1 VATTNDDQKAN
12 LRACK
17 QCGAERALDQRYC
30 LSCGARLGSLPAAI
44 KRQFGRVV
52 SGAAAAGAAGVTA
65 VDSAKPENYDGWPFK
80 RSEFMPSPRAAAAA
94 VLVMLGLGVALG
106 SVTQQVAQSAGF
118 STILLESPPPAEE
131 EAPQVASVEPEV
143 EETTESVPAAPPP
156 PPPLEKPLVEEPLP
170 SEPSPAVPPPGPPE
184 PPPGMPEIKHVFVIM
199 LGEGGYEETFGEAS
213 QSKFLGEELPAQGE
227 LLSNYY
233 AVTKGQLANEIA
245 LLSGQGPTPETQ
257 ADCPNYGDVA
267 PGTESA
273 EGQVEGNGCVYPATT
288 KTLPGQLTEAKLKWK
303 AYVEGSEDGG
313 APGQPT
319 TCRHPTLGTP
329 DPNQAT
335 TPEDPYVTWR
345 NPFAYFHSI
354 VDGPEC
360 AKADVGLPQLTT
372 DLKLKAEKFPALAY
386 ISPSPASS
394 PEEFLKTVVPEIKE
408 SLAYKDG
415 GMLLITFA
423 QAPQGVESPD
433 ESGCCN
439 DPVFPNLPPPASE
452 PPATGP
458 VRETGGGGRVG
469 LLLLSPYVEPGTTSE
484 TYFNHFS
491 ILVTIEELFGL
502 ERIGYGAEPALTGFD
517 ESIFNAGS

>member
-1 VATTNDDQKAN
+1 VATTKDDQKAK
-12 LRACK
+12 LRTCK

-30 LSCGARLGSLPAAI
+30 ISCGARLGSLPAAI
-44 KRQFGRVV
+44 RGQLGRVV
-52 SGAAAAGAAGVTA
+52 GGTAAVGAAA
-65 VDSAKPENYDGWPFK
+65 VDSAKPEKYDGWPFK
-80 RSEFMPSPRAAAAA
+80 RSEFMPSPRTAAAA

-106 SVTQQVAQSAGF
+106 SVTQQLAQSAGF

-131 EAPQVASVEPEV
+131 APEVASVEPEA
-143 EETTESVPAAPPP
+143 EETTESAPAATPSTA
-156 PPPLEKPLVEEPLP
+156 PLEEQLVEEPLP
-170 SEPSPAVPPPGPPE
+170 SEPPLATPPPEPPE
-184 PPPGMPEIKHVFVIM
+184 PPPGLPEIKHVFVIM

-233 AVTKGQLANEIA
+233 AVTKGQLANQIA
-245 LLSGQGPTPETQ
+245 LLSGQGPTPET
-257 ADCPNYGDVA
+257 AANCPNYGDVA

-288 KTLPGQLTEAKLKWK
+288 KTLPGQLAEAKLKWK
-303 AYVEGSEDGG
+303 AYHEEGID
-313 APGQPT
+313 
-319 TCRHPTLGTP
+319 
-329 DPNQAT
+329 
-335 TPEDPYVTWR
+335 
-345 NPFAYFHSI
+345 PFAYFHSI
-354 VDGPEC
+354 IDGAEY
-360 AKADVGLPQLTT
+360 AEADIGLPQLAT
-372 DLKLKAEKFPALAY
+372 DLKLKAERFPAFAY

-394 PEEFLKTVVPEIKE
+394 PEEFLKTTVPEIKE

-415 GMLLITFA
+415 GMLVITSA
-423 QAPQGVESPD
+423 QAPQEGEDAD
-433 ESGCCN
+433 ESGCCIN
-439 DPVFPNLPPPASE
+439 PVFPNLPPPASE
-452 PPATGP
+452 APVTGP

-491 ILVTIEELFGL
+491 LLDTIEELFGL

>member
-1 VATTNDDQKAN
+1 MATTKDDQKAN
-12 LRACK
+12 LRTCR

-30 LSCGARLGSLPAAI
+30 ISCGARLGSLPAAI
-44 KRQFGRVV
+44 RGQLGRVV
-52 SGAAAAGAAGVTA
+52 GAAAAAGAAA
-65 VDSAKPENYDGWPFK
+65 VDSAKPEKYDGWPFK
-80 RSEFMPSPRAAAAA
+80 RSEFMPSPRTAAAA

-131 EAPQVASVEPEV
+131 EAPEVANVEPEV
-143 EETTESVPAAPPP
+143 EETTEPAPVAAPSAIPSEVP
-156 PPPLEKPLVEEPLP
+156 PLVEEPLP
-170 SEPSPAVPPPGPPE
+170 AE
-184 PPPGMPEIKHVFVIM
+184 PPSEVPVEEELPTGMPEIKHVFVIM

-213 QSKFLGEELPAQGE
+213 QSQFLGEELPAQGE

-233 AVTKGQLANEIA
+233 AVTKGKLANEIA

-257 ADCPNYGDVA
+257 VNCPNYGDVT

-273 EGQVEGNGCVYPATT
+273 EGQIEGNGCVYPATT
-288 KTLPGQLTEAKLKWK
+288 KTLPGQLAEAKLGWK
-303 AYVEGSEDGG
+303 AYHEEGID
-313 APGQPT
+313 
-319 TCRHPTLGTP
+319 
-329 DPNQAT
+329 
-335 TPEDPYVTWR
+335 
-345 NPFAYFHSI
+345 PFAYFHSI
-354 VDGPEC
+354 IDGAEY
-360 AKADVGLPQLTT
+360 AEADVGLPQLAT
-372 DLKLKAEKFPALAY
+372 DLKLKAEKFPAFAY
-386 ISPSPASS
+386 ISPGPSSS
-394 PEEFLKTVVPEIKE
+394 PEEFLKTTVPEIKE

-415 GMLLITFA
+415 GMLVITSA
-423 QAPQGVESPD
+423 QAPQEGENAD

-439 DPVFPNLPPPASE
+439 NPVFPNLPPPASE
-452 PPATGP
+452 APATGP

-491 ILVTIEELFGL
+491 LLDTIEELFGL